1 MAVEFHITDDQYEK
15 WIREFDTLSPADC
28 EQIREHIIRLSY
40 RPLISIIMPA
50 FETPVHLLKEA
61 IASVRDQLYS
71 NWELC
76 IADDASPSPHV
87 SEVCRAEAE
96 ADPRIKIITRDSNGH
111 ISAASNSALSIATGD
126 FVALMDHDD
135 ILPRHALYHLA
146 VAINAKPELDIIY
159 SDEDQIDPSGQRRN
173 PYFKT
178 DWNPDLMLG
187 HNMISHF
194 TAYRRGLVE
203 TVGCFR
209 EGYEGSQDYDLS
221 LRAIAATR
229 PDKIHHIPHVL
240 YHWRRSYGAAS
251 FSEAWMEKC
260 CESARRAIADYL
272 VQTGSRGSVSAHPL
286 IKSWYLVTHPLP
298 PVPPFVSLIVPTRDR
313 ADLLEKCVTGL
324 LQRTD
329 YKNFEIVILDNQS
342 REPATLSLL
351 SKLSKDD
358 RVRIIQYDKPFNYSA
373 MNNFAAARAKG
384 SVLGLLNNDIDV
396 IDPNWLSEMVSLAV
410 LPDVGAVG
418 ARLLYED
425 GRLQHGGVILGVG
438 GVANHFNHLLPRGE
452 FGYFGRSVLR
462 STVSAVTGACLVV
475 RKSVFE
481 EVNGLDEVNLPVAFN
496 DVDFC
501 LRIRERGYRNI
512 WTPVELYHLE
522 SASRGPDTTPEAS
535 ARFGSEVS
543 YMLRRWGDV
552 LSEDPFYSPNM
563 SRENG
568 RFLLA
573 SPPRVRQPWN
583 HP

>member
-1 MAVEFHITDDQYEK
+1 MSVEFRITDDQYEK
-15 WIREFDTLSPADC
+15 WIREFDTLSPSDC
-28 EQIREHIIRLSY
+28 EQIHEHIIRLAC
-40 RPLISIIMPA
+40 RPLISINMPA
-50 FETPVHLLKEA
+50 FETPAHLLKEA
-61 IASVRDQLYS
+61 IASVRNQLYP

-87 SEVCRAEAE
+87 SAICHAEAD
-96 ADPRIKIITRDSNGH
+96 ADPRIRIIRRDSNGH
-111 ISAASNSALSIATGD
+111 ISAASNSAFSIATGD

-146 VAINAKPELDIIY
+146 VAINAKPEVDIIY
-159 SDEDQIDPSGQRRN
+159 SDEDQIDASGRRRN

-187 HNMISHF
+187 HNMISHL
-194 TAYRRGLVE
+194 TAYRRSLVE
-203 TVGCFR
+203 TVGYFR

-240 YHWRRSYGAAS
+240 YHWRRSYGPAS
-251 FSEAWMEKC
+251 FSETWMEKC
-260 CESARRAIADYL
+260 CDSARRAIADYL
-272 VQTGSRGSVSAHPL
+272 VQTGSRGSVSSHPL
-286 IKSWYLVTHPLP
+286 IKNWYLVTHPLP
-298 PVPPFVSLIVPTRDR
+298 PVPPLVSLLVPTRDR

-329 YKNFEIVILDNQS
+329 YRNFEIVILDNQS
-342 REPATLSLL
+342 REPATHSLL
-351 SKLSKDD
+351 SKLSKDN
-358 RVRIIQYDKPFNYSA
+358 RVRIIPYDKPFNYSA
-373 MNNFAAARAKG
+373 INNFGAAQAKG
-384 SVLGLLNNDIDV
+384 SVLGLINNDIDV

-410 LPDVGAVG
+410 LPDAGAVG

-438 GVANHFNHLLPRGE
+438 GVANHFNHLLPREE

-481 EVNGLDEVNLPVAFN
+481 QVNGLDEVNLPVAFN

-501 LRIRERGYRNI
+501 LRIKEKGYRNI

-522 SASRGPDTTPEAS
+522 SASRGPDTTPEAA
-535 ARFGSEVS
+535 ARFSSEVS

-552 LSEDPFYSPNM
+552 LAEDPFYSPNM